1 MRVAVL
7 TTGYPRWPGDVA
19 GCFVEGFVEVLR
31 TRGHEVVVFAPESH
45 ESHESHASLA
55 PHDESHASL
64 APHDESH
71 ASLAP
76 RAPHDESHEAHARPS
91 LAPPTAHD
99 ESRTQP
105 GSHASHVRRIAYV
118 RPRSLARTFYGAG
131 VPDNVR
137 DPRAWPG
144 LLTYPLAL
152 RLAARGRWDAVVAH
166 FGIPCGLV
174 ATTLD
179 TPRVLTVW
187 HSADVALAARLPR
200 RALGPLLATGT
211 HWLVREEHRR
221 VLDPRRALVSPMGV
235 RAPVPMSSFEARA
248 RLGLD
253 ARPVVLFLG
262 RLVRIKGV
270 DLLARA
276 LASRDDGQLVIA
288 GDGPERA
295 RLERLAPRATFL
307 GHVSDADKDA
317 AFAVADVVVL
327 PSRRG
332 SSGRTEGAPLVATEA
347 ALAGR
352 PRVVARSLGIGEEEA
367 WVFEDEDVVGLE
379 RAIDAALE
387 EGAHATRVER
397 ARTRASRLTWEALG
411 PLVESTVLGA
421 RR

>member
-19 GCFVEGFVEVLR
+19 GCFVEGFVDVLR
-31 TRGHEVVVFAPESH
+31 ARGHDVTVFAPESY
-45 ESHESHASLA
+45 ERHAHA
-55 PHDESHASL
+55 PHA
-64 APHDESH
+64 
-71 ASLAP
+71 
-76 RAPHDESHEAHARPS
+76 
-91 LAPPTAHD
+91 
-99 ESRTQP
+99 
-105 GSHASHVRRIAYV
+105 SHASHAPHAPHASYEPHVCRIAYV

-152 RLAARGRWDAVVAH
+152 RHAARGRWDAVVAH

-174 ATTLD
+174 AATLD

-187 HSADVALAARLPR
+187 HSADVALAARLPMPVL
-200 RALGPLLATGT
+200 APLLATGT
-211 HWLVREEHRR
+211 HWFVRDEHRR
-221 VLDPRRALVSPMGV
+221 SLDPLRSLDPRRVRVSPMGV
-235 RAPVPMSSFEARA
+235 HAPRAISREEARA

-262 RLVRIKGV
+262 RLVRIKGA

-276 LASRDDGQLVIA
+276 LASREDVQLVIA

-295 RLERLAPRATFL
+295 RLERLAPRARFL
-307 GHVSDADKDA
+307 GHVRDAGKDA
-317 AFAVADVVVL
+317 TLAAADVVVL
-327 PSRRG
+327 PSRR
-332 SSGRTEGAPLVATEA
+332 SSGRTEGAPLVALEA
-347 ALAGR
+347 ALAER
-352 PRVVARSLGIGEEEA
+352 PRVTSRSIGIAEDQA
-367 WVFEDEDVVGLE
+367 WVFDDEDVVGLG
-379 RAIDAALE
+379 RAIDDALE
-387 EGAHATRVER
+387 EGVGATRVER
-397 ARTRASRLTWEALG
+397 ARACASTLTWEALG

>member
-31 TRGHEVVVFAPESH
+31 TRGYEVVVFAPESH
-45 ESHESHASLA
+45 E
-55 PHDESHASL
+55 
-64 APHDESH
+64 
-71 ASLAP
+71 P
-76 RAPHDESHEAHARPS
+76 RAASV
-91 LAPPTAHD
+91 T
-99 ESRTQP
+99 SR
-105 GSHASHVRRIAYV
+105 ASHVRRIAYV

-152 RLAARGRWDAVVAH
+152 RHAARGRWDAVVAH

-200 RALGPLLATGT
+200 SLLGPLLATGT
-211 HWLVREEHRR
+211 HWFVREEHRR
-221 VLDPRRALVSPMGV
+221 ALDPRRALVSPMGARPTHV
-235 RAPVPMSSFEARA
+235 TSREQARA

-262 RLVRIKGV
+262 RLVPIKGADV
-270 DLLARA
+270 LARA
-276 LASRDDGQLVIA
+276 LASRDDVQLVIA

-295 RLERLAPRATFL
+295 RLQLLAPRARFL
-307 GHVSDADKDA
+307 GHVHDATKDA
-317 AFAVADVVVL
+317 TLAASDVVVL

-332 SSGRTEGAPLVATEA
+332 SSGRTEGAPLVALEA

-352 PRVVARSLGIGEEEA
+352 PRVVSRSIGLREDEA
-367 WVFEDEDVVGLE
+367 WVFDDEDVAGLL
-379 RAIDAALE
+379 RALASALKDPTDA
-387 EGAHATRVER
+387 RVER
-397 ARTRASRLTWEALG
+397 AWARASTLTWEALG
-411 PLVESTVLGA
+411 TLVESTVLGA